1 MAAALMAAEG
11 ARAQT
16 PAGKAIT
23 LIGAG
28 SPPGTAAEG
37 DDAAAAHINNPYGL
51 IEPAD
56 RSALYWVDNG
66 SNRVL
71 KLDYATRKISIVAG
85 TGAKG
90 YAGDG
95 GPAKLAELAQPHE
108 IRFDAQGNLYVV
120 ERDNYIVRR
129 IESKTG
135 IITTIAGTPGS
146 RGFSGDGGPAEKAQF
161 NQPHSIALDPSGNLY
176 VCDLLNN
183 RVRRVDAKT
192 GLITTFAGNGEKG
205 RTPDEGPLTGTP
217 IEGPRSL
224 EITRAGKIY
233 LALREGNAVFELEA
247 KSGRLKRVA
256 GTGEKGYTGDGGPAV
271 KATFGSAGAGGLT
284 GPKGLTVTEDG
295 RTMYVADTENHAIRK
310 IDLRRGTISTVVGTG
325 KKGDGPDGA
334 PLQCALNRPHG
345 VYVRGKVLCIGDSEN
360 HRIRTSILS

>member
-1 MAAALMAAEG
+1 MEMKPTRRDLLWLAGALMAPKGVRAEV
-11 ARAQT
+11 
-16 PAGKAIT
+16 PAGNVVAFV
-23 LIGAG
+23 GDG
-28 SPPGTAAEG
+28 SRPGMAAER
-37 DDAAAAHINNPYGL
+37 DVAAAAHINNPYGL

-85 TGAKG
+85 TGTRG
-90 YAGDG
+90 FAGDG
-95 GPAKLAELAQPHE
+95 GPA
-108 IRFDAQGNLYVV
+108 D
-120 ERDNYIVRR
+120 
-129 IESKTG
+129 
-135 IITTIAGTPGS
+135 
-146 RGFSGDGGPAEKAQF
+146 KAQF
-161 NQPHSIALDPSGNLY
+161 NQPHSIALDPAGNLY

-192 GLITTFAGNGEKG
+192 GIVTTFAGNGEKG
-205 RTPDEGPLTGTP
+205 RTPDDGPLTETP

-233 LALREGNAVFELEA
+233 LALREGNAVFELDV

-271 KATFGSAGAGGLT
+271 KATFGSSGAGSGLT

-295 RTMYVADTENHAIRK
+295 RTMYVADCENHAIRK
-310 IDLRRGTISTVVGTG
+310 VDLRNGTISTVAGTG

-334 PLQCALNRPHG
+334 PLECALNRPHG
-345 VYVRGKVLCIGDSEN
+345 VYVRDKVLYIGDSEN
-360 HRIRTSILS
+360 NRIRTLTPA